1 MMEPSD
7 PGYEASFPTL
17 THVEIRRRTP
27 LGTQTGVAKG
37 EVLFDQGDR
46 NRSFFVVLE
55 GSTEIVSPGL
65 ECESR
70 IMVYHPG
77 QFRGEV
83 DMLLGRPSL
92 VRARAVTDGA
102 LLEVR
107 PTILHRIVET
117 DTELGEILLRAFG
130 NRRARLV
137 SSHFGGLVL
146 IGSRFSGN
154 TLRLKEFLTRNN
166 QPFAYLDL
174 ETDAAV
180 KQLFENFALSVA
192 DIPVVILP
200 QPAGTSQS
208 E

>member
-17 THVEIRRRTP
+17 SHAEIRRLTP
-27 LGTQTGVAKG
+27 FGTQTGVAKG
-37 EVLFDQGDR
+37 EVLCDQGDR

-70 IMVYHPG
+70 ITVYHPG
-77 QFRGEV
+77 QFTGEV

-92 VRARAVTDGA
+92 VRARAVTGGA
-102 LLEVR
+102 LLEFR
-107 PTILHRIVET
+107 PTILRRIVET

-130 NRRARLV
+130 NPRARLV

-146 IGSRFSGN
+146 IGSRVSGN
-154 TLRLKEFLTRNN
+154 TLRLN
-166 QPFAYLDL
+166 
-174 ETDAAV
+174 V
-180 KQLFENFALSVA
+180 
-192 DIPVVILP
+192 
-200 QPAGTSQS
+200 TSPIARSFRQRS
-208 E
+208 LGLKWRWPIRLMA